1 MRLECTELR
10 EFIDLVGED
19 RAIKALSSFSVRR
32 NPDVENFI
40 RNNAV
45 AYEKSDNARTYLVTN
60 ENDDILGY
68 FSLAL
73 SVVDIPSGISKAMMK
88 KMRGFG
94 RYSADSVPCY
104 LLGQLARDD
113 NASHDDLMMQDFIDF
128 AIEYVMAAKQ
138 YVGGRFLLIDCVDDL
153 VELYEKYDFIRINK
167 TGDLNQLIMF
177 LE

>member
-1 MRLECTELR
+1 MELR
-10 EFIDLVGED
+10 EFIALVGED
-19 RAIKALSSFSVRR
+19 RALKALSSFSVKR
-32 NPDVENFI
+32 NPDVESFI

-45 AYEKSDNARTYLVTN
+45 AYEKSDNARTYLVMT
-60 ENDDILGY
+60 ENIDILGYLNIDILGY

-113 NASHDDLMMQDFIDF
+113 NASHDDLMMRDFIDF
-128 AIEYVMAAKQ
+128 AIEYIMVAKQ
-138 YVGGRFLLIDCVDDL
+138 YVGGRLEVDS
-153 VELYEKYDFIRINK
+153 FS
-167 TGDLNQLIMF
+167 
-177 LE
+177 

>member
-1 MRLECTELR
+1 M
-10 EFIDLVGED
+10 
-19 RAIKALSSFSVRR
+19 
-32 NPDVENFI
+32 
-40 RNNAV
+40 
-45 AYEKSDNARTYLVTN
+45 TN

-73 SVVDIPSGISKAMMK
+73 SVVDIPPGISKAMMK

-113 NASHDDLMMQDFIDF
+113 NASHNDLMMRDFIDF

-153 VELYEKYDFIRINK
+153 VDLYERHGFVKINK

>member
-1 MRLECTELR
+1 MELQ
-10 EFIDLVGED
+10 EFIACVRED
-19 RAIKALSSFSVRR
+19 EAKKALSSFSVKR

-40 RNNAV
+40 RKNAV
-45 AYEKSDNARTYLVTN
+45 AYEKSNNARTYLVMT
-60 ENDDILGY
+60 EDIDILGY

-73 SVVDIPSGISKAMMK
+73 SVVNIPSRISKAMMK
-88 KMRGFG
+88 KIRGFG

-104 LLGQLARDD
+104 LLGQLARED
-113 NASHDDLMMQDFIDF
+113 NASHDDLMIRDFIDF

-153 VELYEKYDFIRINK
+153 VDLYERHDFIRINK

>member
-1 MRLECTELR
+1 M
-10 EFIDLVGED
+10 
-19 RAIKALSSFSVRR
+19 KALSSFSVKR
-32 NPDVENFI
+32 NPDVESFI

-45 AYEKSDNARTYLVTN
+45 AYEKSDNARTYLVMT
-60 ENDDILGY
+60 ENIARTYLVMTENIDILGY

-73 SVVDIPSGISKAMMK
+73 SVVDIPPGISKAMMK
-88 KMRGFG
+88 KMRGLG

-113 NASHDDLMMQDFIDF
+113 NASHDDLMMRDFIDF

-153 VELYEKYDFIRINK
+153 VDLYEKHDFIKINK

>member
-1 MRLECTELR
+1 MTLKCIDLR
-10 EFIDLVGED
+10 EFMATVGED
-19 RAIKALSSFSVRR
+19 EALKALSSFSVKR

-45 AYEKSDNARTYLVTN
+45 AYDKSDNARTYLVVKDT
-60 ENDDILGY
+60 DILGY

-73 SVVDIPSGISKAMMK
+73 SVADIHTGLSKAMMK

-94 RYSADSVPCY
+94 RSSASSVPCY

-113 NASHDDLMMQDFIDF
+113 KVSREDLTMSDFIDY
-128 AIEYVMAAKQ
+128 AMDYIAEAKQ
-138 YVGGRFLLIDCVDDL
+138 YVGGRFLLVDCVDNL
-153 VELYEKYDFIRINK
+153 VALYEKHGFIKINK
-167 TGDLNQLIMF
+167 TGELNQLIMF

>member
-10 EFIDLVGED
+10 EFMDLVGED
-19 RAIKALSSFSVRR
+19 KALQALSSFSVKR

-40 RNNAV
+40 RTNAV

-73 SVVDIPSGISKAMMK
+73 SVVDIPPGISKAMMK

-104 LLGQLARDD
+104 LLRQLARDD
-113 NASHDDLMMQDFIDF
+113 NASHNDLMMRDFIDF
-128 AIEYVMAAKQ
+128 AIEYVIAAKQ

-153 VELYEKYDFIRINK
+153 VDLYERHGFVKINK

>member
-1 MRLECTELR
+1 MTLKCMELR
-10 EFIDLVGED
+10 EFIALVGED
-19 RAIKALSSFSVRR
+19 RALKALSSFSVKR

-40 RNNAV
+40 RTNAV
-45 AYEKSDNARTYLVTN
+45 AYEKRDNARTYLVMT
-60 ENDDILGY
+60 ENIDILGY
-68 FSLAL
+68 FSLVL
-73 SVVDIPSGISKAMMK
+73 SIVDIPAGISKAMMK

-94 RYSADSVPCY
+94 RYSADSVLCY

-113 NASHDDLMMQDFIDF
+113 NASHDDLIMRDFIDF

-153 VELYEKYDFIRINK
+153 VDLYERHDFIKINK
-167 TGDLNQLIMF
+167 TEALNQLTMF

>member
-1 MRLECTELR
+1 M
-10 EFIDLVGED
+10 
-19 RAIKALSSFSVRR
+19 
-32 NPDVENFI
+32 
-40 RNNAV
+40 
-45 AYEKSDNARTYLVTN
+45 TN

-73 SVVDIPSGISKAMMK
+73 SVVDIPPGISKAMMK

-113 NASHDDLMMQDFIDF
+113 NASHDNLMMHLMMRDFIDF

-153 VELYEKYDFIRINK
+153 VDLYEKHDFIKINK

>member
-1 MRLECTELR
+1 M
-10 EFIDLVGED
+10 
-19 RAIKALSSFSVRR
+19 LS
-32 NPDVENFI
+32 
-40 RNNAV
+40 

-73 SVVDIPSGISKAMMK
+73 SVVDIYFSLALSVVDIPPGISKAMMK

-113 NASHDDLMMQDFIDF
+113 NASHDDLMMRDFIDF

-153 VELYEKYDFIRINK
+153 VDLYERHDFIKINK

>member
-1 MRLECTELR
+1 MTLKCMELR
-10 EFIDLVGED
+10 EFIARVGED
-19 RAIKALSSFSVRR
+19 EAVKALSSFSVKR

-40 RNNAV
+40 RNNAI
-45 AYEKSDNARTYLVTN
+45 AYEKSDNARTYLVL
-60 ENDDILGY
+60 NDNIDILGY

-73 SVVDIPSGISKAMMK
+73 SVVDIPPGISKAMMK

-94 RYSADSVPCY
+94 RFSADSVSCY

-113 NASHDDLMMQDFIDF
+113 NAAPNDLMLRDFIYF
-128 AIEYVMAAKQ
+128 AIEYVVAAKQ

-153 VELYEKYDFIRINK
+153 VELYEKHDFIRINK

>member
-1 MRLECTELR
+1 MILECMELR
-10 EFIDLVGED
+10 EFIDLLGED
-19 RAIKALSSFSVRR
+19 RDLQVLSSFSVKR

-40 RNNAV
+40 RNNAI

-73 SVVDIPSGISKAMMK
+73 SVVDIPPGISKAMMK

-94 RYSADSVPCY
+94 RFSADSVPCY

-113 NASHDDLMMQDFIDF
+113 NAPRDYLMLRDFIDF
-128 AIEYVMAAKQ
+128 AIEYVMVAKQ

-153 VELYEKYDFIRINK
+153 VELYENHDFIRINK

>member
-10 EFIDLVGED
+10 EFMDLVGED
-19 RAIKALSSFSVRR
+19 RALKALSSFSVKR

-40 RNNAV
+40 RTNAV
-45 AYEKSDNARTYLVTN
+45 AYEKSNNARTYLVTN

-73 SVVDIPSGISKAMMK
+73 SVVDIPTGISKAMMK
-88 KMRGFG
+88 KMRRFG
-94 RYSADSVPCY
+94 R
-104 LLGQLARDD
+104 
-113 NASHDDLMMQDFIDF
+113 
-128 AIEYVMAAKQ
+128 KQ

-153 VELYEKYDFIRINK
+153 VDLYERHDFIKINK
-167 TGDLNQLIMF
+167 TGNLNQLIMF